1 MGSER
6 DKVFE
11 VSPLSA
17 VNSVLD
23 IEYSKKK
30 KKSLLQ
36 EAANQMSTGS
46 NFIHVQVYQINLIS
60 PLKVLAF
67 NSGASGAEQ
76 F

>member
-17 VNSVLD
+17 VNYELGT
-23 IEYSKKK
+23 EYSKKHFFF
-30 KKSLLQ
+30 LQ
-36 EAANQMSTGS
+36 EAANQMSIGS

>member
-1 MGSER
+1 MGSEH

-17 VNSVLD
+17 VNYELGT
-23 IEYSKKK
+23 EYSKKHFFFR
-30 KKSLLQ
+30 
-36 EAANQMSTGS
+36 EAANQMSIGS
-46 NFIHVQVYQINLIS
+46 NFLHVQVYQINLIS